1 MMPVRIMRKAPLTW
15 ENDACES
22 CRIPDQKGTFSMAS
36 SHTLDQLDTCF
47 DDTHAIANA
56 GLLLPATLA
65 ERLGIEQ
72 TADALIDLGERAG
85 AAHPGRKLLTLV
97 HSMVAGGDCIDD
109 ADVLRCGQTATVL
122 GHRVMAPSTLGTFL
136 RAFTFG
142 HVRQLDRLTE
152 QLLTRAWAAGAGPG
166 DGPMTMDLDSTVCEV
181 HGYHKQGAAYGY
193 THSLGYHPLLATR
206 ADSGEVLHARQR
218 TGRANTARGTARFV
232 DELAARVRRAGAS
245 GELTIRMDS
254 GFWSAKTIK
263 TCRRHQIHYSITV
276 RQTKPIQQTI
286 AGIDEDA
293 WTPIVYPDGGVAQV
307 AETRYWGDRLIVR
320 RTRLTGAQAELFPN
334 WRYHALVTDRVG
346 TTVELDQDHRRHAVV
361 ELCIRDLKAGVGL
374 RHCPSGKFNANAAW
388 LLAATLAHNLLRWV
402 AAIGLGASG
411 ELVVAKTLRRTLLSL
426 PGRLTC
432 SARRWRL
439 HLPAGWPWAA
449 WFELALARLRCIAYA
464 T

>member
-1 MMPVRIMRKAPLTW
+1 M
-15 ENDACES
+15 
-22 CRIPDQKGTFSMAS
+22 QS

-47 DDTHAIANA
+47 DDTHVVANA
-56 GLLLPATLA
+56 GLLLAATLA
-65 ERLGIEQ
+65 ERLGIQQ
-72 TADALIDLGERAG
+72 TADALIDLGDRPG
-85 AAHPGRKLLTLV
+85 AAGPGRKLLTLV
-97 HSMVAGGDCIDD
+97 HSMLAGGDCIDD

-193 THSLGYHPLLATR
+193 THTLGYHPLVASR
-206 ADSGEVLHARQR
+206 ADTGEVLHARQR

-245 GELTIRMDS
+245 GELTMGADS
-254 GFWSAKTIK
+254 GFWSAKTIRA
-263 TCRRHQIHYSITV
+263 CRRHQLRDSITV
-276 RQTKPIQQTI
+276 RQTTPIRAAIATI
-286 AGIDEDA
+286 AADA
-293 WTPIVYPDGGVAQV
+293 WVDIVYPDGGVAQV
-307 AETRYWGDRLIVR
+307 AETRYRGDRLIVR
-320 RTRLTGAQAELFPN
+320 RTRLVGAQAELFPN
-334 WRYHALVTDRVG
+334 WRYHAFVTNRVG

-361 ELCIRDLKAGVGL
+361 ELCIRDLKAGAGL

-388 LLAATLAHNLLRWV
+388 LLAASLAHNLLRWV
-402 AAIGLGASG
+402 AAIGLGARG
-411 ELVVAKTLRRTLLSL
+411 ELVVAKTLRRTLLNL
-426 PGRLTC
+426 PGRLTR
-432 SARRWRL
+432 SARRWTL

-449 WFELALARLRCIAYA
+449 WFELALARLRCIDYA